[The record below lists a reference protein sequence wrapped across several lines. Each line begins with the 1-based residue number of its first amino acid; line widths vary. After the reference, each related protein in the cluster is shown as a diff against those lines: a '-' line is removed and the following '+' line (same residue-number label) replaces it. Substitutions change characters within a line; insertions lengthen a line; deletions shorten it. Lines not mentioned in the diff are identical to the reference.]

1 MHVHTIPA
9 TIHGRYVV
17 RDGPPERLLLGFHG
31 YAQTAEKSLADLEL
45 IPGASD
51 WTIVAIQALS
61 RFYLGRTPE
70 TVASWMTSQDREL
83 VIADNINYVRS
94 VVARLPPAEIIVVA
108 GFSQGAA
115 MAYRAA
121 AHLDR
126 VVGIIALGAD
136 VPRDVTGPLPPLLI
150 GRGER
155 DQWYGEEKFKKDL
168 KSLEGRA
175 VVRTVVFDG
184 LHEWT
189 DAFRSAAGEFLAR
202 LLTRQ
207 YVD

>member
-45 IPGASD
+45 IPGAGD
-51 WTIVAIQALS
+51 W
-61 RFYLGRTPE
+61 
-70 TVASWMTSQDREL
+70 
-83 VIADNINYVRS
+83 
-94 VVARLPPAEIIVVA
+94 
-108 GFSQGAA
+108 QGAA

-136 VPRDVTGPLPPLLI
+136 VPADVTGPLPALLI

-175 VVRTVVFDG
+175 VVRTIIFDG
-184 LHEWT
+184 VHEWT

-207 YVD
+207 Y